1 MLCKSCGKPR
11 PLLFKE
17 QKCDCAGVRPLERE
31 HSNTVNAHHT
41 STVER
46 VNQHK
51 LFTQSLKATRSDSPL
66 SVHEI
71 LPADT
76 IIGGSFR
83 IISVIGEGGMS
94 VVYLVR
100 HTTLNNQYALKVLS
114 PDQVTEKSWL
124 RFKTEAKILAA
135 LTHPTFV
142 KVYDLCVHEQ
152 KFPFYSMDY
161 LQGRTLE
168 EMLVSQGP
176 IKLET
181 VIDPFL
187 EVLDGLAYAHRNKVI
202 HRDLKPANI
211 MLCTRDGAQ
220 VVKILDFGISKFEG
234 SAHHQNLTLAGDIFG
249 SPSYMSPEQCAG
261 EPADTRSD
269 IYSLGCTLFEI
280 LTGYVPFAGPT
291 AFDTALLHQEK
302 DAPTMS
308 TVSGREFAKSI
319 EYVVGKCLHKNPAE
333 RYQSCKEL
341 ALDLTRIK
349 EGKDPLQYSGAT
361 IPPREAPNQT
371 QGDLSTWLPVLFLVA
386 LLTLTVTASAV
397 FLDLIKP
404 RHNKTAPA
412 VEGLQ
417 STYTPIPIFG
427 DAAVVQRPIGSQ
439 NQLDKYSTVGVI
451 GDQKYRC
458 FYFPKDTV
466 IGIIAQRHKPNTRQE
481 ARGFIR
487 YKYNELLEFAPNPI
501 AAEFPNFVKRFQ
513 PGDIYTVRLFSSQ
526 SNDKMLAAVTQI
538 PLIRSLELIS
548 DDGLTERSIDSLNKL
563 QNLAD
568 FDAFGISLTGNTLAK
583 ATCWKH
589 LKRFHWTG
597 AVAPSAMLAKL
608 RECRELTNLGLK
620 NSNLTHSD
628 FKTIAKIS
636 GLTMLQ
642 ISGNKISPTDLAM
655 LARLPHLQYLY
666 ADKCGIDK
674 NNPVLK
680 KFKKMKELQISK
692 GEQIQNFVEP

>member
-1 MLCKSCGKPR
+1 MLCKACGKAKS
-11 PLLFKE
+11 LLFKE
-17 QKCDCAGVRPLERE
+17 QKCDCAGMPVQSMPIK
-31 HSNTVNAHHT
+31 AMPT
-41 STVER
+41 STVDR

-51 LFTQSLKATRSDSPL
+51 LFTQSLKDTRSDSPL

-71 LPADT
+71 LAADT

-114 PDQVTEKSWL
+114 PDQVTERSWL

-142 KVYDLCVHEQ
+142 TVYDLGVHEQ

-176 IKLET
+176 MKLER
-181 VIDPFL
+181 VIDLFL
-187 EVLDGLAYAHRNKVI
+187 EVLDGLAYAHRNKII

-211 MLCTRDGAQ
+211 MLCTSDGDQ
-220 VVKILDFGISKFEG
+220 IVKILDFGISKFEG
-234 SAHHQNLTLAGDIFG
+234 SAHHQNLTIAGDIFG

-261 EPADTRSD
+261 EPTDTRSD
-269 IYSLGCTLFEI
+269 IYSLGCTLFEV
-280 LTGYVPFAGPT
+280 LTGFVPFAGPT
-291 AFDTALLHQEK
+291 AFDTALLHQEQQ
-302 DAPTMS
+302 APTMS
-308 TVSGREFAKSI
+308 SVSGLDFAKPI
-319 EYVVGKCLHKNPAE
+319 EHVVGKCLQKNPAE

-341 ALDLTRIK
+341 ALDLIRIK
-349 EGKDPLQYSGAT
+349 EGKDPLQYSGAIT
-361 IPPREAPNQT
+361 TAPKAPNQT
-371 QGDLSTWLPVLFLVA
+371 KGEFSIWLPAAFLLA
-386 LLTLTVTASAV
+386 LLTLTMTASAL

-404 RHNKTAPA
+404 HHNKTAPE
-412 VEGLQ
+412 VKGLQ
-417 STYTPIPIFG
+417 STYTNIPIFG
-427 DAAVVQRPIGSQ
+427 DAAVIQRPIGSQ
-439 NQLDKYSTVGVI
+439 NQLDKYSSVGII
-451 GDQKYRC
+451 GNQTYRC

-466 IGIIAQRHKPNTRQE
+466 IGIIGQRLFPNTRQE

-487 YKYNELLEFAPNPI
+487 YKYNELLEFTPSAI
-501 AAEFPNFVKRFQ
+501 AAEFPNYFKRFQ
-513 PGDIYTVRLFSSQ
+513 AGDIYTVRLVSSQ

-538 PLIRSLELIS
+538 PRVSSLNLVS
-548 DDGLTERSIDSLNKL
+548 DDGLTEGSIDSLNKF
-563 QNLAD
+563 QNLTD
-568 FDAFGISLTGNTLAK
+568 FDAFAISLEGDILAK
-583 ATCWKH
+583 ATCWRR

-608 RECRELTNLGLK
+608 RQCRELKNLGLK
-620 NSNLTHSD
+620 NSNLTQSD
-628 FKTIAKIS
+628 FKAISKLS

-642 ISGNKISPTDLAM
+642 ISGNKISPADLAL

-666 ADKCGIDK
+666 ANKCGLDK

-680 KFKKMKELQISK
+680 KFKKLKELQISK
-692 GEQIQNFVEP
+692 DEKRQDFIEP